1 MYNMQECP
9 NNEPGNLLIYTSPNL
24 ILMVEQD
31 SSFGLVEQDF
41 KGEAMEAMCKR
52 VEGIL
57 QLCNYCNSGY
67 ANGN

>member
-1 MYNMQECP
+1 MYNMLECP

-41 KGEAMEAMCKR
+41 KGEAMEAMC
-52 VEGIL
+52 
-57 QLCNYCNSGY
+57 
-67 ANGN
+67 